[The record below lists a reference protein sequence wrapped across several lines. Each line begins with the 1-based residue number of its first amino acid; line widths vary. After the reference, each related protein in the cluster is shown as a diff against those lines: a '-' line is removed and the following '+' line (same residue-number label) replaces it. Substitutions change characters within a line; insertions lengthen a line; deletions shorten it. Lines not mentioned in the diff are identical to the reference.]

1 MTWLTVKNNQK
12 IFRIITYL
20 IFERTKIKIQMGEE
34 KLLFTS
40 RFIKIILENPLSDNC
55 ERPQLI
61 IEKLTPEKGN
71 VLIQS
76 KSRVTVEFFIN
87 ENLCRCNLEYIGIN
101 PSSHIGFILSFPE
114 SIEIEEKRREERF
127 AYNTPEFI
135 SAEFKLGNK
144 SRHKTYTLN
153 VLNCSKHG
161 LGLII
166 TQKDFDL
173 LEVLHKGDWVDDITV
188 YASWAMIK
196 VNGAVKHIT
205 KLKNEKFKGCYFLG
219 IETPDIIENCRPDSR

>member
-40 RFIKIILENPLSDNC
+40 RFIKIIQENPLSDNC

-76 KSRVTVEFFIN
+76 KSRVTVEFF
-87 ENLCRCNLEYIGIN
+87 Y
-101 PSSHIGFILSFPE
+101 
-114 SIEIEEKRREERF
+114 
-127 AYNTPEFI
+127 
-135 SAEFKLGNK
+135 
-144 SRHKTYTLN
+144 
-153 VLNCSKHG
+153 
-161 LGLII
+161 
-166 TQKDFDL
+166 Q
-173 LEVLHKGDWVDDITV
+173 
-188 YASWAMIK
+188 
-196 VNGAVKHIT
+196 
-205 KLKNEKFKGCYFLG
+205 
-219 IETPDIIENCRPDSR
+219 